1 MWHTLS
7 FRNKLHNVKQRKTAS
22 SNKKG
27 NKVTIS
33 FKLSEFDPQYETL
46 SVCKDTNPNVSI
58 PRISNANTQR
68 AGDSKLTKT
77 SCQIMKTAKPTTYCS
92 KKLEAKSV
100 SRPPIHHKHSKNAS
114 SKTHMYIN

>member
-7 FRNKLHNVKQRKTAS
+7 FRNKLHNVKQRKTES

-46 SVCKDTNPNVSI
+46 SACKTNVSI

-68 AGDSKLTKT
+68 AEDSKLTKT

-100 SRPPIHHKHSKNAS
+100 SLPPIHHKHSKNAS